1 MTINSE
7 LKLDTKDFEAM
18 LENSLNDSLKEH
30 YLRIKLISITYRLS
44 HNEIVSTKVKVVVDT
59 IEYHL
64 YDSDED
70 IDYGVF
76 EYKCNKQDL
85 IKDIVDAIVYQKLMK
100 G

>member
-7 LKLDTKDFEAM
+7 LKLDTKDFEIM

-44 HNEIVSTKVKVVVDT
+44 HNEMLSKIVKVIVDT
-59 IEYHL
+59 IEYNL
-64 YDSDED
+64 YDCDD
-70 IDYGVF
+70 NFDYGVF
-76 EYKCNKQDL
+76 VYKCDKQDT
-85 IKDIVDAIVYQKLMK
+85 IKDIVDAIVYEKLMK

>member
-30 YLRIKLISITYRLS
+30 YLRVKLISITYRLS
-44 HNEIVSTKVKVVVDT
+44 HNEIVSMKVKAVVDT

-76 EYKCNKQDL
+76 ECKCNKQDL